1 VTPWEAL
8 DWDIRR
14 RVPTFLRAAGLDHHA
29 FELES
34 LSEIHNVGTLAACRE
49 ACADAAKAAYAAW
62 LVKKPPLASVACDA
76 ARRAA
81 LMASK
86 ETLLSS
92 AEAALPVAK
101 ELAQL
106 TDAFLQRI
114 CQVAAGDA
122 EGAAD
127 HAAAVIACGDFEC
140 DDGEKYVRAK
150 ARLAGVVKEIKESW
164 R

>member
-1 VTPWEAL
+1 
-8 DWDIRR
+8 
-14 RVPTFLRAAGLDHHA
+14 
-29 FELES
+29 
-34 LSEIHNVGTLAACRE
+34 
-49 ACADAAKAAYAAW
+49 
-62 LVKKPPLASVACDA
+62 
-76 ARRAA
+76 
-81 LMASK
+81 MASK

-92 AEAALPVAK
+92 AEATLPIAK

-127 HAAAVIACGDFEC
+127 YAAAVIACGDFEC

-150 ARLAGVVKEIKESW
+150 ARLAGVVKEIQASW